1 MIIKGAETIAEYA
14 IMKWAI
20 GQGFAMENFVLTMHD
35 NEGKLEDRYGDSIV
49 LVYDK
54 ETKSVHEKGE

>member
-20 GQGFAMENFVLTMHD
+20 EHGFAMEKFALIMD
-35 NEGKLEDRYGDSIV
+35 GNEGKLEDRHGDSIV

-54 ETKSVHEKGE
+54 ETKSVHVKGE